1 MAISIKKNDNVIA
14 LELEIDADI
23 FVVSDS
29 NTFTFKRAQS
39 ESEMASGSFYVV
51 NKSLIDKFDVETQ
64 KWSCNFEEHLHEVN
78 ECKHNDIIMY
88 NALVG
93 ILIMYFDKARNL

>member
-1 MAISIKKNDNVIA
+1 MAISIKKNDSVIA
-14 LELEIDADI
+14 LELEIDSG

-29 NTFTFKRAQS
+29 NMFTFKRAQS
-39 ESEMASGSFYVV
+39 ESDMMSGSFYVV

-64 KWSCNFEEHLHEVN
+64 KWSCNFEEHLHEIN

>member
-1 MAISIKKNDNVIA
+1 MAISIKKNDSVIA

-51 NKSLIDKFDVETQ
+51 NKSLIDKFDVET
-64 KWSCNFEEHLHEVN
+64 
-78 ECKHNDIIMY
+78 
-88 NALVG
+88 
-93 ILIMYFDKARNL
+93 